1 MNVILL
7 SLPRTDTSLTKLR
20 PQPRL
25 FWDAGFAA
33 LSGCQG
39 VRLKAMAALNR
50 HASCPL
56 RAPLVAPF
64 AVRTGGLELYQIR
77 TQLYFRGFSS
87 LLLQVWA
94 ASQ

>member
-7 SLPRTDTSLTKLR
+7 SLPRTGTSLTKRR
-20 PQPRL
+20 PEPRL

-33 LSGCQG
+33 LFGCLGVSGTGTQ
-39 VRLKAMAALNR
+39 AALSKLLSR
-50 HASCPL
+50 PHLQSEP
-56 RAPLVAPF
+56 V
-64 AVRTGGLELYQIR
+64 GLSS

-87 LLLQVWA
+87 SLLQVWA